1 LLSQVADTLV
11 HNRSL
16 ELTEQLGK
24 FDHGRFEFG
33 EDRVPTPAKQRE
45 RAASLYLVASDAFGR
60 GEPEF
65 AEILIQ
71 KANQYADQAAGL
83 QSCGGSQRQQNE

>member
-1 LLSQVADTLV
+1 MVNLNAVDS
-11 HNRSL
+11 SS
-16 ELTEQLGK
+16 
-24 FDHGRFEFG
+24 G
-33 EDRVPTPAKQRE
+33 EDRMTTPAKQRE
-45 RAASLYLVASDAFGR
+45 RAASLYLMASDAFGR

-83 QSCGGSQRQQNE
+83 QSCGGEQNE

>member
-1 LLSQVADTLV
+1 LVRHRALEINRAGVVNLSAVDSGSGQDRMTTL
-11 HNRSL
+11 
-16 ELTEQLGK
+16 
-24 FDHGRFEFG
+24 
-33 EDRVPTPAKQRE
+33 AKQRE
-45 RAASLYLVASDAFGR
+45 RAARLFQMASDAFGR

-83 QSCGGSQRQQNE
+83 QSCGGEQRQQNE

>member
-1 LLSQVADTLV
+1 M
-11 HNRSL
+11 
-16 ELTEQLGK
+16 
-24 FDHGRFEFG
+24 
-33 EDRVPTPAKQRE
+33 PTPAKQRE
-45 RAASLYLVASDAFGR
+45 RAASLYLMASDAFGR

-83 QSCGGSQRQQNE
+83 QSCGGEQWQQNDE

>member
-1 LLSQVADTLV
+1 MLPTLWFEIVALEI
-11 HNRSL
+11 NRANVVNLNAVDSSS
-16 ELTEQLGK
+16 
-24 FDHGRFEFG
+24 G
-33 EDRVPTPAKQRE
+33 EDRMTTPAKQRE
-45 RAASLYLVASDAFGR
+45 RAASLYLMASDAFGR

-83 QSCGGSQRQQNE
+83 QSCGGEQRQQNE